1 MILAGPASLA
11 ALLWVAPAAVSVEP
25 APAPVPAVFEQL
37 ADCESGGDWS
47 EGDGGLGPFRGGLQ
61 WHPDTW
67 PAVKPAG
74 APDDPAA
81 ASAEQEVAAARNLLA
96 EPWGGWHHW
105 PVCARKIGLLP

>member
-1 MILAGPASLA
+1 MIVACAMA
-11 ALLWVAPAAVSVEP
+11 ACLVVPPPPVAPAVPEP
-25 APAPVPAVFEQL
+25 FRSL
-37 ADCESGGDWS
+37 ADCESSLTWD

-74 APDDPAA
+74 APDDPADATA
-81 ASAEQEVAAARNLLA
+81 AQEVAAARTLLA

-105 PVCARKIGLLP
+105 PVCARKLGLIGGHDG